1 MLQTPRRFTRSAFFV
16 GVFVLWTTHTAEA
29 ADSKV
34 RVAIPSESMAQIAFY
49 VGREKGYYEQ
59 EGLDVELILMR
70 APVANL
76 SLIGG
81 DVNFSTV
88 PAAALNAALRGAP
101 LRVVYSTFYRPMHWL
116 YAQPHIRGVKDLR
129 NKRIGVDGR
138 GGAMEMLMRE
148 ILERNGI
155 KDEKSTPLLALGVQS
170 NRFTALESGVVDATI
185 LTFPLNFTAESAGF
199 RQLASFLEHDEMVQ
213 LAGTLVLREP
223 VSDRSSV
230 EKFLRG
236 TMKGFLF
243 TRANRA
249 ETAGIL
255 GRRIKIKND
264 VALRIYD
271 LARPGMSPDGTVPE
285 DLQKKVLDQ
294 TVELVGLKQSP
305 PTQKFFDF
313 SMVKKVR
320 AELEAAKWTP
330 GK

>member
-1 MLQTPRRFTRSAFFV
+1 MQFRLAILFILA
-16 GVFVLWTTHTAEA
+16 GVLWLTYIADAAE
-29 ADSKV
+29 SKV

-49 VGREKGYYEQ
+49 VGIEKGYYKQ
-59 EGLDVELILMR
+59 EGMDVELILMR

-81 DVNFSTV
+81 NVNFSTV

-101 LRVVYSTFYRPMHWL
+101 LRVIYSTFYRPMHWL
-116 YAQPHIRGVKDLR
+116 YAKPQIRDVKELR

-148 ILERNGI
+148 ILEKNGI

-170 NRFTALESGVVDATI
+170 ARFTALEAGVVDATI

-199 RQLASFLEHDEMVQ
+199 AQLASFLEQDDMVQ

-223 VSDRSSV
+223 ISDPSSV

-243 TRANRA
+243 ARANRA
-249 ETAGIL
+249 ETAAIL
-255 GRRIKIKND
+255 GRRLKINND
-264 VALRIYD
+264 LALRIYD
-271 LARPGMSPDGTVPE
+271 LARPGMSPDGTVRE

-305 PTQKFFDF
+305 PSQKFFDF
-313 SMVKKVR
+313 SMLRKVR
-320 AELEAAKWTP
+320 AELEAKKWAP

>member
-1 MLQTPRRFTRSAFFV
+1 MAPMPSRFTMFLILV
-16 GVFVLWTTHTAEA
+16 GVLWLTQIAEA

-49 VGREKGYYEQ
+49 VGMEKGYYKQ

-76 SLIGG
+76 SLISG

-101 LRVVYSTFYRPMHWL
+101 LRVIYSTFYRPMHWL
-116 YAQPHIRGVKDLR
+116 YSKPQIRNVKDLKD
-129 NKRIGVDGR
+129 KRIGIDGR

-148 ILERNGI
+148 ILEKNGI
-155 KDEKSTPLLALGVQS
+155 KNEKNTPLLALGVQS

-185 LTFPLNFTAESAGF
+185 LTFPLSFTAEAAGF
-199 RQLASFLEHDEMVQ
+199 HQLASFLEQDDMVQ

-223 VSDRSSV
+223 VSDPSLV

-243 TRANRA
+243 ARANRT
-249 ETAGIL
+249 ETAAIL
-255 GRRIKIKND
+255 GQRIKITND
-264 VALRIYD
+264 LALRIYD
-271 LARPGMSPDGTVPE
+271 LARPGMSMDGTVRD
-285 DLQKKVLDQ
+285 DLQKKVLEQ

-305 PTQKFFDF
+305 PIQKFFDF

-320 AELEAAKWTP
+320 AELETTKWTP

>member
-1 MLQTPRRFTRSAFFV
+1 MTSMPFRFAMFLILV
-16 GVFVLWTTHTAEA
+16 GFLWITHIAAA

-49 VGREKGYYEQ
+49 VGIEKGYYQQ

-81 DVNFSTV
+81 NVNFSTV
-88 PAAALNAALRGAP
+88 PAAALNAALRGAA

-116 YAQPHIRGVKDLR
+116 YAKPQIRDVKDLK

-148 ILERNGI
+148 ILEKNGI
-155 KDEKSTPLLALGVQS
+155 KDEKNTPLLALGVQS

-185 LTFPLNFTAESAGF
+185 LTFPLNFTAESTGF
-199 RQLASFLEHDEMVQ
+199 RQLASFLEQDEMVQ

-223 VSDRSSV
+223 VSDPSSV
-230 EKFLRG
+230 EKFLKG

-243 TRANRA
+243 ARANRA
-249 ETAGIL
+249 ETAAIL

-264 VALRIYD
+264 LALRIYD
-271 LARPGMSPDGTVPE
+271 LARPGMSPDGTVRE

-320 AELEAAKWTP
+320 AELEATKWAP

>member
-1 MLQTPRRFTRSAFFV
+1 MISMSSRFAIFLIFV
-16 GVFVLWTTHTAEA
+16 GVLWIAAVTEA

-49 VGREKGYYEQ
+49 VGIEKGYYKQ
-59 EGLDVELILMR
+59 EGLDVDLILMR

-116 YAQPHIRGVKDLR
+116 YAKPQIRNIKDLK

-138 GGAMEMLMRE
+138 GGAMEMLVRE
-148 ILERNGI
+148 ILEKSGI
-155 KDEKSTPLLALGVQS
+155 NDEKNTPLLALGVQS

-185 LTFPLNFTAESAGF
+185 LTFPLNFTAEAAGF
-199 RQLASFLEHDEMVQ
+199 RPLVSFLEQDDMVQ

-223 VSDRSSV
+223 VSDPSLV
-230 EKFLRG
+230 EKFIKG
-236 TMKGFLF
+236 TMKGLLF
-243 TRANRA
+243 SRVNRT

-255 GRRIKIKND
+255 GKRIKVKSD
-264 VALRIYD
+264 LALRIYD
-271 LARPGMSPDGTVPE
+271 LARPGLSTDGTVGE
-285 DLQKKVLDQ
+285 DLQRKVLDQ

-305 PTQKFFDF
+305 PIQKFFDF
-313 SMVKKVR
+313 STVKKVR
-320 AELEAAKWTP
+320 AEVDATKWSP

>member
-1 MLQTPRRFTRSAFFV
+1 MLQLSIRFSLIIV
-16 GVFVLWTTHTAEA
+16 CVLSLTHAVEA
-29 ADSKV
+29 ADTKV

-49 VGREKGYYEQ
+49 AGIEKTYYKQ
-59 EGLDVELILMR
+59 EGLEVELILMR

-81 DVNFSTV
+81 DVHFSTV

-116 YAQPHIRGVKDLR
+116 YARPQIRNIKDLQ

-138 GGAMEMLMRE
+138 GGAMEMLVRE
-148 ILERNGI
+148 ILDKNGV
-155 KDEKSTPLLALGVQS
+155 KDEKGTPLLALGVQS

-185 LTFPLNFTAESAGF
+185 LTFPLNFTAETAGF
-199 RQLASFLEHDEMVQ
+199 RQLASFLEQDDMVQ

-223 VSDRSSV
+223 MADPPLV

-243 TRANRA
+243 ARANRA
-249 ETAGIL
+249 ETAAIL
-255 GRRIKIKND
+255 GSRLKIKND
-264 VALRIYD
+264 LALRIYD
-271 LARPGMSPDGTVPE
+271 LAKPGMSMDGTIKE
-285 DLQKKVLDQ
+285 ELQKKVLDQ
-294 TVELVGLKQSP
+294 TVDLVGLKQSP
-305 PTQKFFDF
+305 PIQKFFDF
-313 SMVKKVR
+313 SLTKKVR
-320 AELEAAKWTP
+320 AELESAKWAP